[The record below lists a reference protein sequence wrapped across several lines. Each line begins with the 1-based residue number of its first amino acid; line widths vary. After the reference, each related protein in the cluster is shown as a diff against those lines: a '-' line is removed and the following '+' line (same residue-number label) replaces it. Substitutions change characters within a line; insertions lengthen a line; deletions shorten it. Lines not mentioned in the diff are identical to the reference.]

1 MLHPPNHE
9 ATAIGLSKARHY
21 GGNFVKIQRHPR
33 AQTAETARAGI
44 WRKKSSF
51 RNMRIVHAQN
61 SYATMTLKFRTHITT
76 YINLTII
83 LSQ

>member
-9 ATAIGLSKARHY
+9 AATSGLSKARHY
-21 GGNFVKIQRHPR
+21 GGTFVKIQRHLP
-33 AQTAETARAGI
+33 AQTAETVRAGI
-44 WRKKSSF
+44 SRKKSSF

-61 SYATMTLKFRTHITT
+61 SYATVSLKFRTHITT

-83 LSQ
+83 